1 MKPIYALRNV
11 LDKHPN
17 IISGA
22 VMAWVN
28 LAVIAEWV
36 KIDGKTASALNLALA
51 ATLALFVASKTANV
65 SVLND
70 LADTP
75 PSAEGVALAPVVG
88 DPAPTARRRKP
99 RGEAGQITP
108 ERALSIA
115 ILAAV
120 AVIAIVVL
128 LRLVPA

>member
-1 MKPIYALRNV
+1 MKPIYALSNV

-22 VMAWVN
+22 VMSWVN
-28 LAVIAEWV
+28 LAIIAEWV

-51 ATLALFVASKTANV
+51 ATLALFVASKTSNTA
-65 SVLND
+65 VLNE
-70 LADTP
+70 LAQDP
-75 PSAEGVALAPVVG
+75 PTVDGVAL
-88 DPAPTARRRKP
+88 DPAAEPPVKAARARKK
-99 RGEAGQITP
+99 EDGQITP

-120 AVIAIVVL
+120 ALVIVIVL
-128 LRLVPA
+128 LRLVLG